1 MIVLSIEIT
10 LVSHKTQSYHK
21 SYLHFLLYPLFYKQS
36 RHCFEC
42 AAVITEVFVTSKA
55 DLKLIQFFSD
65 LDSSLVSGCQ
75 GSPVGHTMEVPN
87 EKRTSAF
94 SLARAKQ
101 SC

>member
-1 MIVLSIEIT
+1 MIVLYIKIT
-10 LVSHKTQSYHK
+10 FVSDKTQSYHK
-21 SYLHFLLYPLFYKQS
+21 LYLHFLLYPLLYKQS
-36 RHCFEC
+36 KHCFEC
-42 AAVITEVFVTSKA
+42 TAAMVEVFITSNA

-75 GSPVGHTMEVPN
+75 GSPVGHSMEVPN

-94 SLARAKQ
+94 SLARAKR

>member
-1 MIVLSIEIT
+1 MIVLAIEIT
-10 LVSHKTQSYHK
+10 VVSNKTQSYHK
-21 SYLHFLLYPLFYKQS
+21 LYLHFLLYPLFYEQS
-36 RHCFEC
+36 KHCFEYT
-42 AAVITEVFVTSKA
+42 AVMIEVFITLNA